1 MNIEKKINKFVEA
14 GAMGFILRDCKIED
28 FLNTIASVAS
38 GKEVVPCHREV
49 LVINKKTKKIVPVKQ
64 KSEVIKRVKM
74 TKRERQVIGLISN
87 GMANKDISKLLHLSA
102 FKLKNHVHD
111 IFEKVA
117 RHSRAQAD
125 DK

>member
-49 LVINKKTKKIVPVKQ
+49 LVINKKTKKVVLVTQ
-64 KSEVIKRVKM
+64 KAEVIRSVKM
-74 TKRERQVIGLISN
+74 TKRERQVIGLIAN
-87 GMANKDISKLLHLSA
+87 GMPNKDISKLLHLSA

-117 RHSRAQAD
+117 RHSRQQSEG
-125 DK
+125 